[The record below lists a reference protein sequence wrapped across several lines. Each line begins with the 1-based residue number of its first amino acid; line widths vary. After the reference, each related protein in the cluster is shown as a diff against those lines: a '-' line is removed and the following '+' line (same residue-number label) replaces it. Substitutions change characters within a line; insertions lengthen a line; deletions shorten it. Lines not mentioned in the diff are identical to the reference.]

1 MSDESATATEGT
13 AESTSKP
20 GMVPVMVSILV
31 GVLAGSASGMFVAG
45 PIVAKKMHITA
56 EAPKDS
62 AAEGE
67 GDAAAAGE
75 HGAPAEGGKEGAATT
90 VHLIENLVLNPANSG
105 GSRFLLVSVGLTMK
119 SVGAAGMIKAQD
131 AEVRDIVLRVLGSRS
146 IADLENVGNR
156 EQLKKD
162 ILVAVDSLFR
172 KQSVKSVYFPQF
184 VIQ

>member
-13 AESTSKP
+13 AESSSKP

-45 PIVAKKMHITA
+45 PMVAKKMHITA

-62 AAEGE
+62 AAADSAAEAE
-67 GDAAAAGE
+67 SAAAG
-75 HGAPAEGGKEGAATT
+75 AKEGGKEGAATT

-119 SVGAAGMIKAQD
+119 SVGAAGMVKAQD

-146 IADLENVGNR
+146 IDDLANVGNR
-156 EQLKKD
+156 DQLKKD